1 MRLINKKVETRRM
14 NRRVDVFNGGFVSVL
29 AYLLFFLLFA
39 NVVLYMM

>member
-1 MRLINKKVETRRM
+1 MRLINKKMETRKM
-14 NRRVDVFNGGFVSVL
+14 NRKFDRFNGGFVSVL